1 MGNDTGDQ
9 QRVLIAHPG
18 AELYGSDRVL
28 IDAALGF
35 RDAGWEARVVIPND
49 GPLRQVLTDAGVDV
63 VIKETLVLR
72 KSLMKP
78 TGWATLVSGVVGGR
92 RAISRMIRDF
102 DPHLL
107 YVSTITQPLWLP
119 VARAAGVATMLHV
132 HEAEA
137 SASGIVRK
145 VLYWPA
151 RSADAIVVNSDFARR
166 TMLASYPSL
175 GDRSRIVWNA
185 VPGPDEL
192 IAPRPRL
199 DGALRVVYI
208 GRLSPRKGVDLIVEA
223 LGILD
228 IEGVAAELDIVG
240 AAFEGYEWFETEL
253 KAAAARHGVE
263 KRVRFHG
270 FQDSVWKA
278 VSAADVVVVPSRGD
292 EPFGN
297 TAVEAVLALRPVIVS
312 DTSGLREATRDVPT
326 AVRVTPGSA
335 EAIAEA
341 LARTAENW
349 AGVVAHV
356 DEAAVIVRARHDVTA
371 FRHALVSAAD
381 TVVAGHATRRR

>member
-1 MGNDTGDQ
+1 M
-9 QRVLIAHPG
+9 LIAHPG

-49 GPLRQVLTDAGVDV
+49 GPLRQVLTDEGLDV
-63 VIKETLVLR
+63 VIEPTLVLR
-72 KSLMKP
+72 KALMKP
-78 TGWATLVSGVVGGR
+78 TGWIPLVSGVVAGR
-92 RAISRMIRDF
+92 RAIAKMVREF
-102 DPHLL
+102 DPELV

-119 VARAAGVATMLHV
+119 VVKRLGVPTMLHV

-137 SASGIVRK
+137 SASSLVRK

-166 TMLASYPSL
+166 TMLASYPAL
-175 GDRSRIVWNA
+175 EDRSRIVWNA
-185 VPGPDEL
+185 VPGPAEL
-192 IAPRPRL
+192 IAPRPAI
-199 DGALRVVYI
+199 DGPLRIVYI

-223 LGILD
+223 LGILT
-228 IEGVAAELDIVG
+228 IEGIEAELDLVG

-253 KAAAARHGVE
+253 HAAAARHEVE
-263 KRVRFHG
+263 QRVRFHG
-270 FQDSVWKA
+270 FVDSVWDA
-278 VSAADVVVVPSRGD
+278 VSAGDVVVVPSRAD

-326 AVRVTPGSA
+326 ATLVTPGSA

-341 LARTAENW
+341 LARTVEHW
-349 AGVVAHV
+349 DGVLAHI
-356 DEAAVIVRARHDVTA
+356 DDAATIVRNRHDVAA
-371 FRHALVSAAD
+371 FRRALVSAAD
-381 TVVAGHATRRR
+381 MVVARRGPARR